1 MKVKDSKYQD
11 TTCRGREKYMKILK
25 ENILNN
31 ASNHSNNS
39 SNATNSKTDI
49 NDDLARLQV
58 TLSCLH

>member
-11 TTCRGREKYMKILK
+11 TTCRGRKKYMKILK
-25 ENILNN
+25 ENILND
-31 ASNHSNNS
+31 ASNHSNHS
-39 SNATNSKTDI
+39 SNATNSKADI

>member
-1 MKVKDSKYQD
+1 
-11 TTCRGREKYMKILK
+11 MKILK
-25 ENILNN
+25 ENILND